1 MRNLIGAKIS
11 VSAEALRRAE
21 GFAKLGRREAG
32 GAIIGSVV
40 KSCEETKFCI
50 RVARLQPGGCGYI
63 VRKHEFSILGRDNHD
78 MTIFCSPMPDE
89 RSG

>member
-1 MRNLIGAKIS
+1 MPFLI
-11 VSAEALRRAE
+11 L
-21 GFAKLGRREAG
+21 FAAREFASKLGRREAG

-63 VRKHEFSILGRDNHD
+63 VRKHEFSMFGTRQR
-78 MTIFCSPMPDE
+78 TT
-89 RSG
+89 